1 MKKVWILIFLFPSF
15 IITYGQNTIG
25 LPRII
30 NYNTNDFQ
38 AATQSW
44 DIQQDNH
51 GIMYFA
57 NGAGLLTFDGKH
69 WRLYRLPNKTIVR
82 SLYISEDNK
91 IYVGGQ
97 GEFGYFEPDV
107 NGSLKYISLRRF
119 IPKTYNQFAD
129 IWDIEPMGESLF
141 FRANDR
147 IFELNNQN
155 IRVFPSDSEWRFIK
169 RVGDKLIAQDKV
181 RGLLEFK
188 NQAWQPLCKEPFDQT
203 LVSGMFSL
211 GKDSILISTQKH
223 GLFMLVNDSAY
234 AKKTSVDDRLKRSL
248 IYTMTRINK
257 DEFAI
262 GTTSDGVIIM
272 NNEGNMIQQITRS
285 EELQNSNVLCLYL
298 DKDQNLWTG
307 LNKGI
312 SFIEY
317 NSAIKYIRPNK
328 TNDLS
333 GYSTIIYNDS
343 LYIATSDGAYVAP
356 FSKQDKDISFT
367 KTDFTR
373 IKNSSGQVWSID
385 VVNRQLLMGYNEGAY
400 SIRGQTAYPIIQGDG
415 FWLFKPTAAILP
427 SKDILAGTYT
437 GLTSLHFSN
446 NTFTNNGKIK
456 GLNESLRFLVID
468 NNNDIWSSH
477 PYRGIYKIHLVPGTN
492 NSEAELLT
500 SKDGLP
506 SDLGNY
512 VFKIKNRVVFAT
524 EKGIYEYDKSS
535 QRFIPSEFLTPVFK
549 TMEVRYM
556 KEDEDGNIWFCTNN
570 KLGFVSFIRK
580 NGESTFNVT
589 YLPELTGQTLIGSE
603 NIYPFNKQNIFIG
616 SENGVIHLNLEKY
629 SSKKS
634 ELSVYLS
641 SVKAFGEKDSTVF
654 GGYIPWS
661 QNTIKKSTTDL
672 PADYNS
678 FHFEY
683 SSPAYGLQKNI
694 EYSYQLIGYDKEW
707 SEWSAKTEK
716 DYTNLPAGKYTF
728 QLKAQDNLGH
738 ESAIDSYS
746 FSVLP
751 PWYQTIWAKI
761 LYGLLISFIL
771 YLFYKSQQ
779 RKFEKQQIKFEE
791 EQRRLKELH
800 QLKMEKNEKEIIKL
814 QNEKLANEVRF
825 KNRELADANLHLVE
839 RSDALTRVKDE
850 LQHLYK
856 KTNNNHDVK
865 KTLQL
870 VNDIEKNNSN
880 WEQFVSHFDEV
891 NNDFLKKLKAK
902 FPKLSKTDLKVCA
915 YLQLNLSSKEI
926 AQLMNIS
933 VRGVEIARY
942 RLRKK
947 LTLDTEQNLNDFLNE
962 VK

>member
-1 MKKVWILIFLFPSF
+1 MKKVWILIILFPLF
-15 IITYGQNTIG
+15 INIYGQNTIG

-30 NYNTNDFQ
+30 NYGTEDFQ

-44 DIQQDNH
+44 DIQQDKY
-51 GIMYFA
+51 GVMYFA
-57 NGAGLLTFDGKH
+57 NGAGLLTFDGSH

-82 SLYISEDNK
+82 SLYISDDNK

-97 GEFGYFEPDV
+97 GEFGFFEPDAKGNLQFV
-107 NGSLKYISLRRF
+107 SLNPM

-129 IWDIEPMGESLF
+129 IWDIEPMGESIF

-147 IFELNNQN
+147 IFELKNQN
-155 IRVFPSDSEWRFIK
+155 IRVYPSDSEWRYVK
-169 RVGDKLIAQDKV
+169 RVGGKLIAQDKV

-188 NQAWQPLCKEPFDQT
+188 NQAWQPLCKEPFNQN
-203 LVSGMFSL
+203 LVSGMISL
-211 GKDSILISTQKH
+211 GQDSILISTLKD
-223 GLFMLVNDSAY
+223 GLFMLVNDRAY
-234 AKKTSVDDRLKRSL
+234 PKITSIEEHLKKSL
-248 IYTMTRINK
+248 VYTMAKINQN
-257 DEFAI
+257 EFAI

-272 NNEGNMIQQITRS
+272 NNEGNMVQKITRT
-285 EELQNSNVLCLYL
+285 EELQNSNVLCMYL
-298 DKDQNLWTG
+298 DSDQNLWTG

-317 NSAIKYIRPNK
+317 NAAIKYIRPNK

-333 GYSTIIYNDS
+333 GYSTIILNDS
-343 LYIATSDGAYVAP
+343 LYIATSDGAYVAS
-356 FSKQDKDISFT
+356 FSKNDKDLSFS
-367 KTDFTR
+367 KAEFTR
-373 IKNSSGQVWSID
+373 IKNSSGQVWNID
-385 VVNRQLLMGYNEGAY
+385 VVNQQLLMGYNDGVF

-415 FWLFKPTAAILP
+415 FWIFKPTSAVLP
-427 SKDILAGTYT
+427 SREILAGTYN
-437 GLTSLHFSN
+437 GLTSLSFSN
-446 NTFTNNGKIK
+446 NTFTNNGKIQ
-456 GLNESLRFLVID
+456 GINESLRFLVID
-468 NNNDIWSSH
+468 NNNDIWASH
-477 PYRGIYKIHLVPGTN
+477 PYRGIYKIHLVAGSN

-524 EKGIYEYDKSS
+524 EKGIYEYDKNSKK
-535 QRFIPSEFLTPVFK
+535 FIPSEFLAPVFK

-556 KEDEDGNIWFCTNN
+556 KEDEEGNIWFCTNN
-570 KLGFVSFIRK
+570 KLGFVSLTK
-580 NGESTFNVT
+580 KDGQSSFNMT

-603 NIYPFNKQNIFIG
+603 NIFPYNKQNIFIG

-629 SSKKS
+629 QSKKS
-634 ELSVYLS
+634 QLSVLIS
-641 SVKAFGEKDSTVF
+641 HVKAIGEKDSTIF
-654 GGYIPWS
+654 GGHKPFLRE
-661 QNTIKKSTTDL
+661 NGKGSTVAL

-678 FHFEY
+678 YHFEY

-694 EYSYQLIGYDKEW
+694 EYSYQLKGYDKIW
-707 SEWSAKTEK
+707 SDWSAKTEK

-728 QLKAQDNLGH
+728 QLKAQDNLGN
-738 ESAIDSYS
+738 ESAIDSYT

-761 LYGLLISFIL
+761 LYALLISYLL
-771 YLFYKSQQ
+771 YLFYKIQQ
-779 RKFEKQQIKFEE
+779 KKFEKQQLKFEE

-814 QNEKLANEVRF
+814 QNEKLAAEVRF

-839 RSDALTRVKDE
+839 REDALTRVKDE

-891 NNDFLKKLKAK
+891 NNDFLKKLKRK

-947 LTLDTEQNLNDFLNE
+947 LNLETEQNLNDFLNE

>member
-1 MKKVWILIFLFPSF
+1 MKKVWILLFLLPLF
-15 IITYGQNTIG
+15 ISTNGQNTIG

-30 NYNTNDFQ
+30 NYGTEDFQ

-44 DIQQDNH
+44 DIQQDKN
-51 GIMYFA
+51 GVMYFA
-57 NGAGLLTFDGKH
+57 NGAGLLIFDGSH

-82 SLYISEDNK
+82 SLYISDDNK

-97 GEFGYFEPDV
+97 GEFGFFEPDA
-107 NGSLKYISLRRF
+107 NGSLHFVTLNPMV
-119 IPKTYNQFAD
+119 PKTYNQFAD
-129 IWDIEPMGESLF
+129 IWDIEPMGESIF
-141 FRANDR
+141 FRSNDR
-147 IFELNNQN
+147 IFELKNQN
-155 IRVFPSDSEWRFIK
+155 IRVYPSDSEWRYIK
-169 RVGDKLIAQDKV
+169 KVGKKLIAQDKV

-188 NQAWQPLCKEPFDQT
+188 NQAWQPLCKEPFNQN
-203 LVSGMFSL
+203 LVSGMISL
-211 GKDSILISTQKH
+211 GEDSILISTLKD
-223 GLFMLVNDSAY
+223 GLFMLVKDSAY
-234 AKKTSVDDRLKRSL
+234 PKITSIDDHLKKSL
-248 IYTMTRINK
+248 VYTMAQINQ

-272 NNEGNMIQQITRS
+272 NNEGNMIQKITRT

-298 DKDQNLWTG
+298 DNDQNLWAG

-317 NSAIKYIRPNK
+317 NAAIKYIRPNK

-333 GYSTIIYNDS
+333 GYSTIILNDS
-343 LYIATSDGAYVAP
+343 LYIATSDGAYVAS
-356 FSKQDKDISFT
+356 FSKHDKDLSFS
-367 KTDFTR
+367 KAEFTR
-373 IKNSSGQVWSID
+373 IKNSSGQVWNLD
-385 VVNRQLLMGYNEGAY
+385 VVNQQLLMGYNDGVFL
-400 SIRGQTAYPIIQGDG
+400 IRGQTAYPIIQGDG
-415 FWLFKPTAAILP
+415 FWIFKPLSAVIP
-427 SKDILAGTYT
+427 SKEILAGTYT

-446 NTFTNNGKIK
+446 NTFTNNGKIQ
-456 GLNESLRFLVID
+456 GINESLRFSVID
-468 NNNDIWSSH
+468 NNNDIWASH
-477 PYRGIYKIHLVPGTN
+477 PYRGIYKIRLIPGSN

-524 EKGIYEYDKSS
+524 EKGIYEYDRSS
-535 QRFIPSEFLTPVFK
+535 QKFIPSEFLTPVFK

-570 KLGFVSFIRK
+570 KLGFVSFTNK
-580 NGESTFNVT
+580 NGQSSFNMT

-603 NIYPFNKQNIFIG
+603 NIFPYNKQNIFIG

-629 SSKKS
+629 QAKKS
-634 ELSVYLS
+634 QLSVHIS
-641 SVKAFGEKDSTVF
+641 NVKAISENDSTIF
-654 GGYIPWS
+654 GGFKPFFQENGKGSIVA
-661 QNTIKKSTTDL
+661 L

-694 EYSYQLIGYDKEW
+694 EYSYQLKGYDKEW
-707 SEWSAKTEK
+707 SDWSSKTEK
-716 DYTNLPAGKYTF
+716 DYTNLAAGKYTF

-738 ESAIDSYS
+738 ESAIDFYT

-761 LYGLLISFIL
+761 IYVLLISYL
-771 YLFYKSQQ
+771 LLLFYKIQQ
-779 RKFEKQQIKFEE
+779 KKFEKQQMKFKE
-791 EQRRLKELH
+791 EQRRLEELH

-839 RSDALTRVKDE
+839 REDALTRVKDE

-891 NNDFLKKLKAK
+891 NNDFLKKLKSK

-947 LTLDTEQNLNDFLNE
+947 LNLETEQNLNDFLNE

>member
-1 MKKVWILIFLFPSF
+1 MRIAWILLIQFFVG
-15 IITYGQNTIG
+15 ITCHGQNTIG

-30 NYNTNDFQ
+30 NYSTEDFK
-38 AATQSW
+38 AANQSW
-44 DIQQDNH
+44 DIQQDDH

-57 NGAGLLTFDGKH
+57 NNSGLLSFDGNH
-69 WRLYRLPNKTIVR
+69 WRLYPLPNKTIVR
-82 SLYISEDNK
+82 SIYIGPDHK

-97 GEFGYFEPDV
+97 GEFGYFEPDI
-107 NGSLKYISLRRF
+107 NGSLKYISLKKLV
-119 IPKTYNQFAD
+119 PKTYSQFAD

-141 FRANDR
+141 FRTNDK

-155 IRVFPSDSEWRFIK
+155 IRVFPSDSEWRYLK
-169 RVGDKLIAQDKV
+169 RVNGKLIAQDKE

-188 NQAWQPLCKEPFDQT
+188 NQAWQPLCKEPFNLN
-203 LVSGMFSL
+203 LVSGMIPL
-211 GKDSILISTQKH
+211 GQDSVLISTFKD
-223 GLFMLVNDSAY
+223 GLFILVNDSAY
-234 AKKTSVDDRLKRSL
+234 PKKTSIDENLKKSL
-248 IYTMTRINK
+248 VYTMAKINQ

-262 GTTSDGVIIM
+262 GTTSDGVIIL
-272 NNEGNMIQQITRS
+272 NNEGNMIQKISRT
-285 EELQNSNVLCLYL
+285 EELQTSNVLCLYL
-298 DKDQNLWTG
+298 DHDQNLWTG
-307 LNKGI
+307 LNRGI
-312 SFIEY
+312 SFIAY

-333 GYSTIIYNDS
+333 GYTTVIFNDS

-356 FSKQDKDISFT
+356 VSKQHKDLSFS

-385 VVNRQLLMGYNEGAY
+385 VINQQLLMGYNDGAFT
-400 SIRGQTAYPIIQGDG
+400 IRGQTAYPIIQGDG
-415 FWLFKPTAAILP
+415 YWLFKPTSAVLP
-427 SKDILAGTYT
+427 SKEILAGTYT
-437 GLTSLHFSN
+437 GLTSLNFSN
-446 NTFTNNGKIK
+446 NTFTSNGKIK
-456 GLNESLRFLVID
+456 GSNESLRFLVID

-477 PYRGIYKIHLVPGTN
+477 PYRGVFRIRLLPGQN

-512 VFKIKNRVVFAT
+512 VFKIKNRIVFAT
-524 EKGIYEYDKSS
+524 EKGVYEYDRATK
-535 QRFIPSEFLTPVFK
+535 RFVPSEFLTPIFK
-549 TMEVRYM
+549 TMEIRYL
-556 KEDEDGNIWFCTNN
+556 KEDEEGNIWFCTNN
-570 KLGFVSFIRK
+570 KVGFVNFISK
-580 NGESTFNVT
+580 NGQSTFNLT
-589 YLPELTGQTLIGSE
+589 YLPELTGQTLAGSE

-616 SENGVIHLNLEKY
+616 SENGIIHINYEKY
-629 SSKKS
+629 RSKKP
-634 ELSVYLS
+634 ELNAYLS
-641 SVKAFGEKDSTVF
+641 NVKAIGKEDSTIF
-654 GGYIPWS
+654 GGYLPLG
-661 QNTIKKSTTDL
+661 QKTFKKSSANL
-672 PADYNS
+672 PAEYNS

-694 EYSYQLIGYDKEW
+694 EYSYQLKGYDMEW

-728 QLKAQDNLGH
+728 QLKAQDNLGN

-751 PWYQTIWAKI
+751 PWYQTTWAKI
-761 LYGLLISFIL
+761 ISLLLISFLL
-771 YLFYKSQQ
+771 YLFYKIQQ
-779 RKFEKQQIKFEE
+779 KKFERQLIKFEE

-800 QLKMEKNEKEIIKL
+800 QLKVEKNEKEIIKL

-839 RSDALTRVKDE
+839 RADALTRVKDE

-870 VNDIEKNNSN
+870 VNDIEKNNAN

-933 VRGVEIARY
+933 VRGVEIGRY

-947 LTLDTEQNLNDFLNE
+947 LNLETEQNLNDFLSG
-962 VK
+962 VT